1 MMNSRPTRKP
11 EGRGPFLK
19 LRRMIAGVAASKPFL
34 ITVSALAAIVCWS
47 ALVASDGTLTRQK
60 VFANVAVS
68 VTGDAALKSRGYI
81 VMDDILE
88 EVPAVKMTVEVTQS
102 NYNRVSGTSYNP
114 HFDLTQI
121 TGEGEN
127 ELSVTYSSQLYG
139 PVVSCEPSA
148 ITVHVERYIT
158 RRVPVVIEMTGAMPE
173 GMYLDSYKT
182 DPTTLSVSGPQS
194 LVASVARVVARLDQS
209 DLSALRMTD
218 RTALSI
224 ELQDSEGNAIESD
237 KLEITNQSVITNSVV
252 VETELVP
259 MKDVPLHAEN
269 FVAGTPA
276 TGYEMTA
283 VELAEDSVPVAARQ
297 EILDAI
303 SELTTDSPLN
313 IDGAT
318 EDAAGYVR
326 LKKLTGVENTL
337 PTEIGVTARISEK
350 QIECTLR
357 RLPIQADGLD
367 DSLTATLSTGNT
379 TAQLTG
385 GYAFIEGLTAAD
397 VHLFVDVS
405 GLTEGV
411 YTLPVQIHIDNAPEF
426 TCALGSPEVTVTLRA
441 RNP

>member
-19 LRRMIAGVAASKPFL
+19 LRRMIAQMAASKPFL
-34 ITVSALAAIVCWS
+34 ITVSALAAVLCWS
-47 ALVASDGTLTRQK
+47 ALVASD
-60 VFANVAVS
+60 VS

-81 VMDDILE
+81 VMDDIAE
-88 EVPAVKMTVEVTQS
+88 DVPAVKMTVEVTQA

-127 ELSVTYSSQLYG
+127 ELSIAYSSQLYG
-139 PVVSCEPSA
+139 PVVSCEPSS

-158 RRVPVVIEMTGAMPE
+158 RRVPVVIEMMGAMPE

-224 ELQDSEGNAIESD
+224 ELQDSEGNPIESD
-237 KLEITNQSVITNSVV
+237 KLEVTNQSVITNSVV

-259 MKDVPLHAEN
+259 MKNVPLSAEN
-269 FVAGTPA
+269 FVTGAPA
-276 TGYEMTA
+276 AGYELTA

-297 EILDAI
+297 EVLDAI
-303 SELTTDSPLN
+303 TELTTDSPMN

-318 EDAAGYVR
+318 ADVTGYVR

-337 PTEIGVTARISEK
+337 PTEIGVIARISEK

-367 DSLTATLSTGNT
+367 DSLTATLSTSVT

-385 GYAFIEGLTAAD
+385 GYAFIEGLNATD

-405 GLTEGV
+405 GLAEGT

-441 RNP
+441 KKP

>member
-1 MMNSRPTRKP
+1 
-11 EGRGPFLK
+11 
-19 LRRMIAGVAASKPFL
+19 
-34 ITVSALAAIVCWS
+34 
-47 ALVASDGTLTRQK
+47 
-60 VFANVAVS
+60 
-68 VTGDAALKSRGYI
+68 
-81 VMDDILE
+81 
-88 EVPAVKMTVEVTQS
+88 
-102 NYNRVSGTSYNP
+102 
-114 HFDLTQI
+114 
-121 TGEGEN
+121 
-127 ELSVTYSSQLYG
+127 
-139 PVVSCEPSA
+139 
-148 ITVHVERYIT
+148 
-158 RRVPVVIEMTGAMPE
+158 
-173 GMYLDSYKT
+173 
-182 DPTTLSVSGPQS
+182 
-194 LVASVARVVARLDQS
+194 
-209 DLSALRMTD
+209 MTD

-259 MKDVPLHAEN
+259 MKDVPLYAEN

-276 TGYEMTA
+276 TGYELTA

-326 LKKLTGVENTL
+326 LKKLTGIENTL

-350 QIECTLR
+350 RIECTLR

-426 TCALGSPEVTVTLRA
+426 TCALGSPEVTVILRA
-441 RNP
+441 RKP

>member
-173 GMYLDSYKT
+173 GMYLDSY
-182 DPTTLSVSGPQS
+182 
-194 LVASVARVVARLDQS
+194 
-209 DLSALRMTD
+209 SALRMTD

-276 TGYEMTA
+276 TGYELTA

-326 LKKLTGVENTL
+326 LKKLTGIENTL

-426 TCALGSPEVTVTLRA
+426 TCALGSPEVTVTLSA
-441 RNP
+441 RKP

>member
-182 DPTTLSVSGPQS
+182 DSYTPFQ
-194 LVASVARVVARLDQS
+194 LVDYLDDNINVVARLDQS

-276 TGYEMTA
+276 TGYELTA

-326 LKKLTGVENTL
+326 LKKLTGIENTL

-426 TCALGSPEVTVTLRA
+426 TCALGSPEVTVTLSA
-441 RNP
+441 RKP

>member
-173 GMYLDSYKT
+173 GMYLDSYRT

-209 DLSALRMTD
+209 DLSAL
-218 RTALSI
+218 
-224 ELQDSEGNAIESD
+224 QDDGPHRAEHRASGFGGQRHRVGQAGNH
-237 KLEITNQSVITNSVV
+237 Q
-252 VETELVP
+252 
-259 MKDVPLHAEN
+259 
-269 FVAGTPA
+269 
-276 TGYEMTA
+276 
-283 VELAEDSVPVAARQ
+283 PVRHHQLCRGGNRACADERCSASCG
-297 EILDAI
+297 E
-303 SELTTDSPLN
+303 
-313 IDGAT
+313 
-318 EDAAGYVR
+318 
-326 LKKLTGVENTL
+326 
-337 PTEIGVTARISEK
+337 
-350 QIECTLR
+350 LR
-357 RLPIQADGLD
+357 RRHARHGL
-367 DSLTATLSTGNT
+367 
-379 TAQLTG
+379 
-385 GYAFIEGLTAAD
+385 
-397 VHLFVDVS
+397 
-405 GLTEGV
+405 
-411 YTLPVQIHIDNAPEF
+411 
-426 TCALGSPEVTVTLRA
+426 
-441 RNP
+441 

>member
-218 RTALSI
+218 RAEHRASGFGG
-224 ELQDSEGNAIESD
+224 QRHRVGQAGNH
-237 KLEITNQSVITNSVV
+237 Q
-252 VETELVP
+252 
-259 MKDVPLHAEN
+259 
-269 FVAGTPA
+269 
-276 TGYEMTA
+276 
-283 VELAEDSVPVAARQ
+283 PVRHHQLCRGGNRACADERCSASCG
-297 EILDAI
+297 E
-303 SELTTDSPLN
+303 
-313 IDGAT
+313 
-318 EDAAGYVR
+318 
-326 LKKLTGVENTL
+326 
-337 PTEIGVTARISEK
+337 
-350 QIECTLR
+350 LR
-357 RLPIQADGLD
+357 RRHARHGL
-367 DSLTATLSTGNT
+367 
-379 TAQLTG
+379 
-385 GYAFIEGLTAAD
+385 
-397 VHLFVDVS
+397 
-405 GLTEGV
+405 
-411 YTLPVQIHIDNAPEF
+411 
-426 TCALGSPEVTVTLRA
+426 
-441 RNP
+441 

>member
-1 MMNSRPTRKP
+1 
-11 EGRGPFLK
+11 
-19 LRRMIAGVAASKPFL
+19 
-34 ITVSALAAIVCWS
+34 
-47 ALVASDGTLTRQK
+47 
-60 VFANVAVS
+60 
-68 VTGDAALKSRGYI
+68 
-81 VMDDILE
+81 
-88 EVPAVKMTVEVTQS
+88 
-102 NYNRVSGTSYNP
+102 
-114 HFDLTQI
+114 
-121 TGEGEN
+121 
-127 ELSVTYSSQLYG
+127 
-139 PVVSCEPSA
+139 
-148 ITVHVERYIT
+148 
-158 RRVPVVIEMTGAMPE
+158 MP
-173 GMYLDSYKT
+173 
-182 DPTTLSVSGPQS
+182 
-194 LVASVARVVARLDQS
+194 
-209 DLSALRMTD
+209 LSAELRD
-218 RTALSI
+218 GETA
-224 ELQDSEGNAIESD
+224 E
-237 KLEITNQSVITNSVV
+237 
-252 VETELVP
+252 
-259 MKDVPLHAEN
+259 
-269 FVAGTPA
+269 
-276 TGYEMTA
+276 GYELTA

-357 RLPIQADGLD
+357 RLPIQADGVD

-426 TCALGSPEVTVTLRA
+426 TCALGSPEVTVTLSA
-441 RNP
+441 RKP